1 MSKINK
7 NFIKAEK
14 AMASGRYAIA
24 IEHLND
30 LLKASP
36 DQPKLLM
43 MRGEAYL
50 RSEHFELALVDYAK
64 VVEADNKNITAL
76 VNFSVALIRCG
87 QHENARNILEYVLE
101 LDPNKYD
108 AYINLCN
115 IYQTMG
121 KSEHCLKLSLKAIE
135 LQPGSAIAYNNL
147 GTAFGDL
154 NMISEARESF
164 KTALL
169 INPEYAPTVINLA
182 QIEVKLGNHDEA
194 AYLYENILK
203 TGKVSP
209 TESDLVK
216 YYLGYAYLHTGRI
229 GLGWDFYE
237 YGYGSMLPVASKR
250 SKRKFIEPKWDGND
264 LGDARLLIWRE
275 QGLGDEIEFSTCL
288 HELQKYGPQIILE
301 CEPRL
306 VSIYKKNYP
315 EFTVRA
321 ESISP
326 DYFPLYQD
334 FDIQCAIGSLPKFFR
349 RDLES
354 FSRSST
360 HVLNIDE
367 KLIDKYK
374 ERLVLYRD
382 KKLIGICWR
391 SGLLSIARNDSY
403 TALADWKELLTQ
415 EDFIFV
421 NLQYGDCESEIL
433 EVEKSLGINIL
444 RWNDL
449 DLKNDLENILGLIRN
464 LDAVVT
470 VGTAVSSLAGA
481 CNVPTFLLSK
491 QSWMM
496 LGQTERYPWFD
507 CVTPLVAEQNAHL
520 AEKIKFIPDLI
531 RNLS

>member
-7 NFIKAEK
+7 IFVKSEK

-30 LLKASP
+30 LLKANP

-50 RSEHFELALVDYAK
+50 RSENFELALVDYAK

-101 LDPNKYD
+101 LDSNKYD

-194 AYLYENILK
+194 ARLYENILK

-264 LGDARLLIWRE
+264 LEDARLLIWRE

-288 HELQKYGPQIILE
+288 HELQKYGSQIVLE

-315 EFTVRA
+315 EFKVRA

-334 FDIQCAIGSLPKFFR
+334 FDIQCAVGSLPRFFR

-360 HVLNIDE
+360 RVLNIDD
-367 KLIDKYK
+367 KLIDKYR

-433 EVEKSLGINIL
+433 EVEKSLGIEIL

-449 DLKNDLENILGLIRN
+449 DLKIDLENILGLIRN

-470 VGTAVSSLAGA
+470 VGTAVSSLAGS

-507 CVTPLVAEQNAHL
+507 CVTPLVAEKNAHL

-531 RNLS
+531 RNLR